1 MSVGGERAKRAS
13 TSLRRKLRASEASEH
28 VIAKEIA
35 SERTRHC
42 EGNFSFG
49 IYCGQASE
57 AGKRAKRA
65 SERSGQASEHVIVL
79 VRHLLAIYLCDIVCD
94 NAEVFRHISALVCSD
109 PYSL

>member
-1 MSVGGERAKRAS
+1 M
-13 TSLRRKLRASEASEH
+13 SEH

-35 SERTRHC
+35 SERSERTRHC
-42 EGNFSFG
+42 EGN
-49 IYCGQASE
+49 CE
-57 AGKRAKRA
+57 RANTSLRRKFLVRYLLRA